1 MGFIKKTFL
10 GIICCIFSICLMSQN
25 IFAIEFDV
33 NKSGNFQVV
42 NSSYVRQ
49 SNGVQTLCPY
59 TNPSH
64 SYQGG
69 TRGIVCSVPNGQ
81 TLSAVQLFF
90 DRVIPENSIVNLYFY
105 YANDG
110 FFNSL
115 TFPIQVSNDSPMVLL
130 DVENGLSSSITIPW
144 ANPNNTT
151 SAYERQYFY
160 KITLLTKVS
169 TTATRLIF
177 TGTAGNSNDM
187 YIFPSAYIGLKDT
200 TASVDDIKN
209 QLKEDSDKHDQEIND
224 QQNAVDDSKNSS
236 NESQSDVNNSTSSLI
251 DVLTQIIGAFT
262 SASASSCVITMSYE
276 GRFSQPV
283 DLCSLDPP
291 LAITSLLSIVVVFI
305 LFKFASSIINK
316 IVSLIRSFQ

>member
-25 IFAIEFDV
+25 IFAIEYDV
-33 NKSGNFQVV
+33 NKTGNFEIV

-49 SNGVQTLCPY
+49 WNGVQTLCPY
-59 TNPSH
+59 TNQS

-69 TRGIVCSVPNGQ
+69 TRGIVCSVPKGQ
-81 TLSAVQLFF
+81 TLSDIQLYF
-90 DRVIPENSIVNLYFY
+90 DRVIPEYTIVNLYFY
-105 YANDG
+105 YANEG
-110 FFNSL
+110 FFNSQ
-115 TFPIQVSNDSPMVLL
+115 TFPIQVTNTSDMVLL
-130 DVENGLSSSITIPW
+130 DIENGLSSTITIPW
-144 ANPNNTT
+144 GGPTDTT
-151 SAYERQYFY
+151 TAYERQYFY

-169 TTATRLIF
+169 TTSARLIF
-177 TGTAGNSNDM
+177 SGTAGNSNDM
-187 YIFPSAYIGLKDT
+187 YIFPSSYIGLKDT
-200 TASVDDIKN
+200 SASVDDIKN